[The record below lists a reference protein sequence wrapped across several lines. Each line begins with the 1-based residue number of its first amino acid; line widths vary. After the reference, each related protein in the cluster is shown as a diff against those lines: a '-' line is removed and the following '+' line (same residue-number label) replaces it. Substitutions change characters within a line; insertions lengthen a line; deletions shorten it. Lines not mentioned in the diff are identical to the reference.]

1 MSCLLGNG
9 TKEAGIESRRIIM
22 WLSPMALHIPDGFI
36 SPVVALVGWALALV
50 MIGIA
55 IRQTHHQLGER
66 QIPLMGVLAAFIF
79 AAQAINFPIAA
90 GTSGHLL
97 GGMLAAIVV
106 GPWGAMLIMTSVI
119 AIQGLLFQDGGLLV
133 MGWNILNMG
142 VFSTLVGYAVY
153 AFIRRVTGEKENMRL
168 AAVFIGA
175 WVAVEVGAIA
185 TALELAVSGTSPLR
199 IGLPAMTGVH
209 ALIGLGE
216 GLITVGAVM
225 LLRSTRPE
233 ILAEGETAPGRG
245 SAVFVAV
252 GLLVAL
258 FVALLS
264 PLASSSPDG
273 LEFVAEREGFLGQ
286 ALDPLYAIL
295 PDYTVPFIEHEA
307 ITTIL
312 AVVVGTLVVFG
323 VAWLVGRIIMRRG
336 VVRE

>member
-1 MSCLLGNG
+1 
-9 TKEAGIESRRIIM
+9 M

-36 SPVVALVGWALALV
+36 SPVVALGGWALALV

-106 GPWGAMLIMTSVI
+106 GPWSAMLIMTSVI
-119 AIQGLLFQDGGLLV
+119 AVQGLLFQDGGLLV

-153 AFIRRVTGEKENMRL
+153 AFLRRATSKKESTRL
-168 AAVFIGA
+168 VAAFVGS
-175 WVAVEVGAIA
+175 WVAVEVGAVA
-185 TALELAVSGTSPLR
+185 TALELAVSGTSPLQ

-216 GLITVGAVM
+216 GLITVGAVT

-245 SAVFVAV
+245 RAIFVAV
-252 GLLVAL
+252 GLMVAL

-273 LEFVAEREGFLGQ
+273 LEFVAEREGFLEQ
-286 ALDPLYAIL
+286 ALDPLYSIL
-295 PDYTVPFIEHEA
+295 PDYTVPFIEHDA

-323 VAWLVGRIIMRRG
+323 VAWLVGRITMRRS
-336 VVRE
+336 VVGE